1 MVESNNFSPVGLR
14 MGWAKPGILNFKPQ
28 IVITWGNW
36 KILMF
41 FPPPPVPIPAPYVQ
55 KILIKIIAMS
65 NIFSYKYL
73 SDIAWDI
80 LMLKKNHYLSEI
92 QR

>member
-1 MVESNNFSPVGLR
+1 
-14 MGWAKPGILNFKPQ
+14 
-28 IVITWGNW
+28 
-36 KILMF
+36 MF

-55 KILIKIIAMS
+55 EILIKIIAMS